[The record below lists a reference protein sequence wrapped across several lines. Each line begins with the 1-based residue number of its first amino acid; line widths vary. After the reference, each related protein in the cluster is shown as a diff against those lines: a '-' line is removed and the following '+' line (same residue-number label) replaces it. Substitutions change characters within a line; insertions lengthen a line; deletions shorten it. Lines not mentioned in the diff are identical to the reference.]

1 MGEKKRLVVG
11 ISGASGASLALNLL
25 QTMQTIPDW
34 EVDLVVSGGAERT
47 LRHELGLGSAD
58 LADMVDNLHPLDD
71 IGASIASGT
80 YRTEGMVVIPCSMKT
95 LAGVAHGYSDNLLL
109 RAADVTMKERRKLV
123 LVARETPLSLIHLQN
138 MTTMAS
144 FGAVILPPML
154 TYYNK
159 PETLRDMN
167 DHIVGKVLN
176 EFGVEH
182 RRFRRWRGMDDD
194 EGSQRLREGA

>member
-47 LRHELGLGSAD
+47 LEHELGLGLAD
-58 LADMVDNLHPLDD
+58 LDSFADHVHPIDD

-80 YRTEGMVVIPCSMKT
+80 YKTQGMVVIPCAMKT

-109 RAADVTMKERRKLV
+109 RAADVTMKERRTLV
-123 LVARETPLSLIHLQN
+123 LVTRETPLSLIHLQN

-144 FGAVILPPML
+144 FGAVVLPPML
-154 TYYNK
+154 TYYNH
-159 PETLRDMN
+159 PETLKDMN

-182 RRFRRWRGMDDD
+182 RRFRRWQGMEADPQRVF
-194 EGSQRLREGA
+194 GSV